1 MNRDVL
7 LVDVT
12 PTVRFAIRVAL
23 EGSAF
28 TVLKEAQT
36 DAEGQHYF
44 ESERP
49 SVVAFDMTLSLHQR
63 LRALR
68 HFSKRFPTSRVVAIY
83 SRTSRPNLAG
93 ARRAGAK
100 ELIAF
105 PFNKESLLAA
115 LDRLVGTPHPPGSG
129 SPAEPEP

>member
-1 MNRDVL
+1 MNRYVL

-12 PTVRFAIRVAL
+12 PTVRFAVRVAL
-23 EGSAF
+23 EDSAY
-28 TVLKEAQT
+28 TVSKEAQT

-49 SVVAFDMTLSLHQR
+49 SVVVFDMTLSLHQR

-83 SRTSRPNLAG
+83 SRASLPNLAE

-100 ELIAF
+100 EVLAF

-115 LDRLVGTPHPPGSG
+115 LNRLVGTPQPPAGD